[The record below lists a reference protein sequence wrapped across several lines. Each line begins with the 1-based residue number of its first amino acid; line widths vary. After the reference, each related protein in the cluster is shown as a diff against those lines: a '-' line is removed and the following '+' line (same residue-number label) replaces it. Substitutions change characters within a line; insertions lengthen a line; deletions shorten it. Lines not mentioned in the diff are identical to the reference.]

1 MIEQID
7 TQTSVQQSFPVAHL
21 FMQEAIWMG
30 DSIPLSI
37 AWRYVTDERYH
48 TPHFIAAL
56 HTLNQMQIPERAQSI
71 VESEANLRGW
81 YICGRAQVDEALYHL
96 EDEPEQHQDST
107 LEWIEIYCREWYN
120 MTAHL
125 LGEWCPATATS
136 FYAGVTD
143 AMIELL

>member
-1 MIEQID
+1 MLNQVD
-7 TQTSVQQSFPVAHL
+7 TPTSVQPFPTAHL
-21 FMQEAIWMG
+21 FMQYALFLGADMPLRHAWKWTYYDAEHNLYGAIHLLEE
-30 DSIPLSI
+30 I
-37 AWRYVTDERYH
+37 
-48 TPHFIAAL
+48 
-56 HTLNQMQIPERAQSI
+56 NQAQLPERAQSI
-71 VESEANLRGW
+71 VESEANLHGW
-81 YICGRAQVDEALYHL
+81 QMCGRAQVDEALYHL
-96 EDEPEQHQDST
+96 EEWPQHQDST

>member
-7 TQTSVQQSFPVAHL
+7 TSTSVQPPFPVAHL
-21 FMQEAIWMG
+21 FMQYALFLGADM
-30 DSIPLSI
+30 PLHH
-37 AWRYVTDERYH
+37 AWEWTCSDAKHNAH
-48 TPHFIAAL
+48 THIVL
-56 HTLNQMQIPERAQSI
+56 EEINQAQLPPRAQSL

-81 YICGRAQVDEALYHL
+81 RFCGRAQVDEALYHL
-96 EDEPEQHQDST
+96 EEWVQHQHST
-107 LEWIEIYCREWYN
+107 LEWIEVYCREWYN

-143 AMIELL
+143 AMTELL